1 MNRAVSLVME
11 LENNITEKVTC
22 TFNKVWFKIRVYKKW
37 LSKILDRSL
46 YIVRIVISDTEQ
58 EGTRSSNSCN
68 ISGETIRSP
77 GRCSFDNA
85 HVKPLWTMKESPLPP
100 SKINW
105 KIYRTPH
112 PPPLNWKRNLYT
124 VQLEPVTPP
133 SVHNIPVHSLYYQS
147 TWNPESKKNLNQG
160 YGLRRGV
167 ESKMFSLGSWKM
179 DSAKEHRDYVCICVS
194 KLLIQLCYFNVQN
207 ILLFRLNLTRIN

>member
-37 LSKILDRSL
+37 LSKISDRSL

-100 SKINW
+100 SKKIW
-105 KIYRTPH
+105 KIYKTRHPR

-124 VQLEPVTPP
+124 VHCTVYKCTQYTCTLTLLSVYLKPRIKKEPK
-133 SVHNIPVHSLYYQS
+133 S
-147 TWNPESKKNLNQG
+147 
-160 YGLRRGV
+160 
-167 ESKMFSLGSWKM
+167 
-179 DSAKEHRDYVCICVS
+179 
-194 KLLIQLCYFNVQN
+194 
-207 ILLFRLNLTRIN
+207 RIWSQKRSEV